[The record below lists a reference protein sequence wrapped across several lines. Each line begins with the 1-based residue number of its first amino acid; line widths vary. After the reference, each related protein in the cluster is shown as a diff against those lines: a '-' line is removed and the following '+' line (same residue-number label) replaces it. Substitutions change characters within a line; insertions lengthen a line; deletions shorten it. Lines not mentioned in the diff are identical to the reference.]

1 MEGPGNAYAD
11 TYLRWKKRFVLE
23 NFREHGQRWRDEN
36 PRKARRHESEDRGF
50 ESSARKGFFS
60 SISI

>member
-23 NFREHGQRWRDEN
+23 NFREHGQRWRGGMVS
-36 PRKARRHESEDRGF
+36 SERGDR
-50 ESSARKGFFS
+50 ER
-60 SISI
+60 